1 MRSAMR
7 PDDFNIPAPDSPSPF
22 TPGFGSTPSVVAGR
36 VELFETITRGVAS
49 GPGHPGYAS
58 IAIGAR
64 GIGKT
69 TLLNLV
75 RGAAQKKG
83 WMVLETDGAHGSVCG
98 RLLAAA
104 ARARSSGGSGP
115 KRELTGVQV
124 GPVGATFQR
133 RGGAAAGSPHD
144 PDALLHALADL
155 GSQAAAGE
163 SQVVILV
170 DEMHAVRRP
179 DVRQMASVLQN
190 VTMRSGLPVAFIGMS
205 LPHILDTH
213 LADRAITFLQR
224 CPRHEVPMLSDDE
237 VRLGLRTTVV
247 DHGGEIADE
256 ALDEAVP
263 RIGGHP
269 YKLQLLG
276 YHAWRLSGAPGSP
289 ISAGF
294 VREAAA
300 IADGLMSEHLFE
312 PSWRDLSDGD
322 RRFLCAMAESEADQP
337 TSGEVRARLVVSS
350 SQVAAYRERLERAG
364 LVARAGW
371 GLMRFVHPMFREWV
385 IEQCPSRGASAG
397 RKDAGGGER
406 SASGVGQAAPGSG
419 ALS

>member
-1 MRSAMR
+1 MESVMR
-7 PDDFNIPAPDSPSPF
+7 PDDFTIPEPDSPSPF

-36 VELFETITRGVAS
+36 VELFETITSGAAG

-58 IAIGAR
+58 ITVGAR
-64 GIGKT
+64 GTGKT

-83 WMVLETDGAHGSVCG
+83 WAVLETDGAHGSVCE

-104 ARARSSGGSGP
+104 ARVQSSSGTGS

-133 RGGAAAGSPHD
+133 REEAADSSLD

-155 GSQAAAGE
+155 GSQAAAGG

-179 DVRQMASVLQN
+179 DVRHLASVLQN

-224 CPRHEVPMLSDDE
+224 CPRYEVPMLSDDE
-237 VRLGLRTTVV
+237 VRLGLRATVV
-247 DHGGEIADE
+247 DHGGAIADE
-256 ALDEAVP
+256 ALDEAVS

-269 YKLQLLG
+269 YNLQLLG

-289 ISAGF
+289 ISTDI

-300 IADGLMSEHLFE
+300 IADGLMGEHLFG

-337 TSGEVRARLVVSS
+337 TSGEVRARLGVSY

-364 LVARAGW
+364 LVTRTGR
-371 GLMRFVHPMFREWV
+371 GLMRFVHPMLREWV
-385 IEQCPSRGASAG
+385 SERCPPAG
-397 RKDAGGGER
+397 
-406 SASGVGQAAPGSG
+406 AAPAG
-419 ALS
+419 

>member
-1 MRSAMR
+1 MIKLIEINRA
-7 PDDFNIPAPDSPSPF
+7 
-22 TPGFGSTPSVVAGR
+22 
-36 VELFETITRGVAS
+36 
-49 GPGHPGYAS
+49 
-58 IAIGAR
+58 
-64 GIGKT
+64 
-69 TLLNLV
+69 
-75 RGAAQKKG
+75 
-83 WMVLETDGAHGSVCG
+83 DGAHGSVCG

-104 ARARSSGGSGP
+104 ARARSSSGSGP

-133 RGGAAAGSPHD
+133 RGGEAAGSPHD
-144 PDALLHALADL
+144 PDDLLHALADL
-155 GSQAAAGE
+155 GSQAAAGG
-163 SQVVILV
+163 SQVLILV
-170 DEMHAVRRP
+170 DEMHAARRP

-237 VRLGLRTTVV
+237 VRLGLRTTVI
-247 DHGGEIADE
+247 DHGGTIADE

-276 YHAWRLSGAPGSP
+276 YHAWRLSSAPGSP

-294 VREAAA
+294 VREAAE
-300 IADGLMSEHLFE
+300 IADGLMGEHLFE

-322 RRFLCAMAESEADQP
+322 RRFLCAIAESEADQP
-337 TSGEVRARLVVSS
+337 TSKEVRAKLGVSS
-350 SQVAAYRERLERAG
+350 SQVAA
-364 LVARAGW
+364 
-371 GLMRFVHPMFREWV
+371 
-385 IEQCPSRGASAG
+385 
-397 RKDAGGGER
+397 
-406 SASGVGQAAPGSG
+406 
-419 ALS
+419 

>member
-1 MRSAMR
+1 MESVMR
-7 PDDFNIPAPDSPSPF
+7 PDDFTIPEPDSPSPF

-36 VELFETITRGVAS
+36 VELFETITSGAAG

-58 IAIGAR
+58 IAVGAR
-64 GIGKT
+64 GTGKT

-83 WMVLETDGAHGSVCG
+83 WAVLETDGAHGSVCE

-104 ARARSSGGSGP
+104 ARVQHSGGTGS

-133 RGGAAAGSPHD
+133 RGEAADSSRD

-155 GSQAAAGE
+155 GSQAAADG

-179 DVRQMASVLQN
+179 DVRRLASVLQN

-224 CPRHEVPMLSDDE
+224 CPRYEVPMLSDDE
-237 VRLGLRTTVV
+237 VRLGLRATVV
-247 DHGGEIADE
+247 DHGGAIADE
-256 ALDEAVP
+256 ALDEAVS

-269 YKLQLLG
+269 YNLQLLG

-289 ISAGF
+289 ISAAI
-294 VREAAA
+294 VREAAD
-300 IADGLMSEHLFE
+300 IADGLMGEHLFG

-337 TSGEVRARLVVSS
+337 TSREVRARLGVSS

-364 LVARAGW
+364 LVTRTGR
-371 GLMRFVHPMFREWV
+371 GLMRFVHPMLREWV
-385 IEQCPSRGASAG
+385 SERC
-397 RKDAGGGER
+397 GGGLR
-406 SASGVGQAAPGSG
+406 
-419 ALS
+419 

>member
-1 MRSAMR
+1 MR
-7 PDDFNIPAPDSPSPF
+7 PDDFTIPAPDSPSPF

-36 VELFETITRGVAS
+36 VELFETITREVAS
-49 GPGHPGYAS
+49 GPRHPGYAS

-64 GIGKT
+64 GTGKT
-69 TLLNLV
+69 TLLNLI

-83 WMVLETDGAHGSVCG
+83 WMVLETDGAHGSVCE

-104 ARARSSGGSGP
+104 ARARSSGETGS

-133 RGGAAAGSPHD
+133 RGEAADLPHD
-144 PDALLHALADL
+144 PDALFHALSDL

-163 SQVVILV
+163 SQVLILV
-170 DEMHAVRRP
+170 DEMHAVQRADIRRL
-179 DVRQMASVLQN
+179 ASVLQN

-224 CPRHEVPMLSDDE
+224 CPRHEVPLLRDDE
-237 VRLGLRTTVV
+237 VRLGLRATVV
-247 DHGGEIADE
+247 DHGGTIVDE

-276 YHAWRLSGAPGSP
+276 HHAWRLSGAPGLP

-294 VREAAA
+294 VREAADT
-300 IADGLMSEHLFE
+300 ADGLMGEHLFG

-337 TSGEVRARLVVSS
+337 TSREVRARLGVSS
-350 SQVAAYRERLERAG
+350 SQVAAYRDRLERAG

-371 GLMRFVHPMFREWV
+371 GLMRFVHPMLREWV
-385 IEQCPSRGASAG
+385 SEHCPPHG
-397 RKDAGGGER
+397 
-406 SASGVGQAAPGSG
+406 PGYRQRR
-419 ALS
+419 

>member
-1 MRSAMR
+1 MR
-7 PDDFNIPAPDSPSPF
+7 PDDFTIPAPDSPSPF
-22 TPGFGSTPSVVAGR
+22 TPGFGCTPPVVAGR
-36 VELFETITRGVAS
+36 AELFEAITRGVAG

-58 IAIGAR
+58 ITVGAR
-64 GIGKT
+64 GTGKT

-104 ARARSSGGSGP
+104 ARARSSGGTGS

-133 RGGAAAGSPHD
+133 RGEAADSPHD

-155 GSQAAAGE
+155 GSQAAADE

-179 DVRQMASVLQN
+179 DIRHLASVLQN

-205 LPHILDTH
+205 LPYILDTH
-213 LADRAITFLQR
+213 LADRAIVFLQR
-224 CPRHEVPMLSDDE
+224 CPRHEIPMLRDDE
-237 VRLGLRTTVV
+237 VRLGLRVTVV

-256 ALDEAVP
+256 ALDEAVS

-269 YKLQLLG
+269 YNLQLLG
-276 YHAWRLSGAPGSP
+276 YHAWRLSGAPESL
-289 ISAGF
+289 ISAGL
-294 VREAAA
+294 VREAAD
-300 IADGLMSEHLFE
+300 IADGLMGEHLFG
-312 PSWRDLSDGD
+312 PSWRDLSDTD
-322 RRFLCAMAESEADQP
+322 RRFLCAMAESKVDQP
-337 TSGEVRARLVVSS
+337 TSREVRARLGISS
-350 SQVAAYRERLERAG
+350 SQVVAYRRRLERAG
-364 LVARAGW
+364 LVAGAGR
-371 GLMRFVHPMFREWV
+371 GLMRFVHPMLREWV
-385 IEQCPSRGASAG
+385 SERCPP
-397 RKDAGGGER
+397 
-406 SASGVGQAAPGSG
+406 PGSDRMTG
-419 ALS
+419 SGGLS

>member
-1 MRSAMR
+1 MSSVMR
-7 PDDFNIPAPDSPSPF
+7 PDDFTIPVPDSPSPF

-36 VELFETITRGVAS
+36 VELFETITSGAAG

-58 IAIGAR
+58 IAVGAR
-64 GIGKT
+64 GTGKT

-83 WMVLETDGAHGSVCG
+83 WTVLETDGAHGSVCE
-98 RLLAAA
+98 RLLVAA
-104 ARARSSGGSGP
+104 ARARYSDGTGS

-133 RGGAAAGSPHD
+133 RGEAADSSHD
-144 PDALLHALADL
+144 PDALLHALTDL
-155 GSQAAAGE
+155 GSQAAAGG

-179 DVRQMASVLQN
+179 DVRRLASVLQN

-224 CPRHEVPMLSDDE
+224 CPRYEVPMLSDDE
-237 VRLGLRTTVV
+237 VRLGLRATVV
-247 DHGGEIADE
+247 DHGGAIADE
-256 ALDEAVP
+256 ALDEAVS

-269 YKLQLLG
+269 YNLQLLG

-289 ISAGF
+289 ISAAI
-294 VREAAA
+294 VREAAD
-300 IADGLMSEHLFE
+300 IADGLMGEHLFG

-337 TSGEVRARLVVSS
+337 TSREVRARLGVGS
-350 SQVAAYRERLERAG
+350 SQVAAYSERLERAG
-364 LVARAGW
+364 LVTRTGR
-371 GLMRFVHPMFREWV
+371 GLMRFVHPMLREWV
-385 IEQCPSRGASAG
+385 SERCPPA
-397 RKDAGGGER
+397 D
-406 SASGVGQAAPGSG
+406 AAPAG
-419 ALS
+419 

>member
-1 MRSAMR
+1 M
-7 PDDFNIPAPDSPSPF
+7 
-22 TPGFGSTPSVVAGR
+22 VAGR
-36 VELFETITRGVAS
+36 VGLFEAITRGVAG
-49 GPGHPGYAS
+49 GPGHPEYAS
-58 IAIGAR
+58 ITIGTR
-64 GIGKT
+64 GTGKT

-83 WMVLETDGAHGSVCG
+83 WTVLETDGTHGSVCE

-104 ARARSSGGSGP
+104 ARARPSAGTGS

-133 RGGAAAGSPHD
+133 RGEAADSPPD

-155 GSQAAAGE
+155 GSQAAAGG

-179 DVRQMASVLQN
+179 DVRRLASVLQN

-224 CPRHEVPMLSDDE
+224 CTRHEVPMLSDDE
-237 VRLGLRTTVV
+237 VRLGFRATVV
-247 DHGGEIADE
+247 DHGGAIADE
-256 ALDEAVP
+256 ALDVAVS

-269 YKLQLLG
+269 YNLQLLG
-276 YHAWRLSGAPGSP
+276 YHAWRLSGAPESP
-289 ISAGF
+289 ISADI
-294 VREAAA
+294 VREAAD
-300 IADGLMSEHLFE
+300 IADGLMSKHLFG

-337 TSGEVRARLVVSS
+337 TNGEVRAKLGVSS

-364 LVARAGW
+364 LVARTGR
-371 GLMRFVHPMFREWV
+371 GLMRFVHPMLREWV
-385 IEQCPSRGASAG
+385 SERC
-397 RKDAGGGER
+397 GEELR
-406 SASGVGQAAPGSG
+406 
-419 ALS
+419 

>member
-1 MRSAMR
+1 MSAMR
-7 PDDFNIPAPDSPSPF
+7 PDDFTIPAPDSPSPF

-49 GPGHPGYAS
+49 GPRHPEYAS

-64 GIGKT
+64 GTGKT

-83 WMVLETDGAHGSVCG
+83 WVVLETDGAHGTVCG

-104 ARARSSGGSGP
+104 ARARSSDGTGS

-133 RGGAAAGSPHD
+133 RGEAADPSHD
-144 PDALLHALADL
+144 PDALLHALSDL
-155 GSQAAAGE
+155 GSQAAAGG

-170 DEMHAVRRP
+170 DEMHAVRRL
-179 DVRQMASVLQN
+179 DVRRLASVLQN

-224 CPRHEVPMLSDDE
+224 CPRHEVPMLRDDE
-237 VRLGLRTTVV
+237 VRLGLQATVV
-247 DHGGEIADE
+247 EHGGEIADE

-276 YHAWRLSGAPGSP
+276 HHAWRLSGAPESP

-294 VREAAA
+294 VREAAD
-300 IADGLMSEHLFE
+300 IADGLMGEHLYG

-322 RRFLCAMAESEADQP
+322 RRFLCAMAESEADQS
-337 TSGEVRARLVVSS
+337 TSGEVRAKLGVSS

-364 LVARAGW
+364 LVARAGR
-371 GLMRFVHPMFREWV
+371 GLMRFVHPMLREWV
-385 IEQCPSRGASAG
+385 SERCPPPG
-397 RKDAGGGER
+397 RTG
-406 SASGVGQAAPGSG
+406 
-419 ALS
+419 

>member
-1 MRSAMR
+1 MESVMR
-7 PDDFNIPAPDSPSPF
+7 PDDFVIPVPGTPSPF

-36 VELFETITRGVAS
+36 VELFEAITRGVAG
-49 GPGHPGYAS
+49 GPGHPEYAS
-58 IAIGAR
+58 ITVGAR
-64 GIGKT
+64 GTGKT

-83 WMVLETDGAHGSVCG
+83 WTVLETDGTHGSVCE

-104 ARARSSGGSGP
+104 ARARPSAGIGS

-133 RGGAAAGSPHD
+133 RGEAADSPPD

-155 GSQAAAGE
+155 GSQAAAGG
-163 SQVVILV
+163 SQVLILV

-179 DVRQMASVLQN
+179 DVRLLASVLQN

-224 CPRHEVPMLSDDE
+224 CTRHEVPMLSDDE
-237 VRLGLRTTVV
+237 VWLGLRATVV
-247 DHGGEIADE
+247 DHGGAIADE
-256 ALDEAVP
+256 ALDEAVS

-269 YKLQLLG
+269 YNLQLLG
-276 YHAWRLSGAPGSP
+276 YHAWHLSGSPRSP

-294 VREAAA
+294 VREAAD
-300 IADGLMSEHLFE
+300 IADGLMGEHLFG

-337 TSGEVRARLVVSS
+337 TSREVRARLGVSS

-364 LVARAGW
+364 LVARTGR
-371 GLMRFVHPMFREWV
+371 GLMRFVHPMLREWV
-385 IEQCPSRGASAG
+385 SERCPPAG
-397 RKDAGGGER
+397 
-406 SASGVGQAAPGSG
+406 PGYRQRR
-419 ALS
+419 

>member
-1 MRSAMR
+1 MESVMR
-7 PDDFNIPAPDSPSPF
+7 PDDFVIPVPGTPSPF

-36 VELFETITRGVAS
+36 VGLFEAITRGVVG
-49 GPGHPGYAS
+49 GPGHPEYAS
-58 IAIGAR
+58 ITIGAR
-64 GIGKT
+64 GTGKT

-83 WMVLETDGAHGSVCG
+83 WTVLETDGTHGSVCE

-104 ARARSSGGSGP
+104 ARARPSAGIGS

-133 RGGAAAGSPHD
+133 RGEAADSPPD

-155 GSQAAAGE
+155 GSQAAAGG

-179 DVRQMASVLQN
+179 DVRLLASVLQN

-224 CPRHEVPMLSDDE
+224 CTRHEVPMLSPDE
-237 VRLGLRTTVV
+237 VRLGLRATVV
-247 DHGGEIADE
+247 DHGGAIADE
-256 ALDEAVP
+256 ALDEAVS

-269 YKLQLLG
+269 YNLQLLG
-276 YHAWRLSGAPGSP
+276 YHAWRLSGSPRSP
-289 ISAGF
+289 ISADIAQ
-294 VREAAA
+294 EAAD
-300 IADGLMSEHLFE
+300 IADGLMGEHLFG

-322 RRFLCAMAESEADQP
+322 RRFLCAMAESEADQS
-337 TSGEVRARLVVSS
+337 TSGEVRARLGVSS

-364 LVARAGW
+364 LVTRTGR
-371 GLMRFVHPMFREWV
+371 GLMRFVHPMLREWV
-385 IEQCPSRGASAG
+385 SERCPPAG
-397 RKDAGGGER
+397 
-406 SASGVGQAAPGSG
+406 PGYRQRR
-419 ALS
+419 

>member
-1 MRSAMR
+1 MSLTRSIGR
-7 PDDFNIPAPDSPSPF
+7 PDDFTIPAPDSPSPF

-49 GPGHPGYAS
+49 GPRHPGYAS

-64 GIGKT
+64 GTGKT
-69 TLLNLV
+69 TLLNLI
-75 RGAAQKKG
+75 RQAAQKKG
-83 WMVLETDGAHGSVCG
+83 WMVLETDGAHGSVCT

-104 ARARSSGGSGP
+104 ARARSSDRASS

-133 RGGAAAGSPHD
+133 RGETADLSHD
-144 PDALLHALADL
+144 PDALLHALSDL
-155 GSQAAAGE
+155 GSQAAAGG

-170 DEMHAVRRP
+170 DEMHAVRSP
-179 DVRQMASVLQN
+179 DIRRLASVLQN

-213 LADRAITFLQR
+213 LADQAITFLQR
-224 CPRHEVPMLSDDE
+224 CPRHEVPMLRDDE
-237 VRLGLRTTVV
+237 VRLGLRATVV
-247 DHGGEIADE
+247 DHGGSIADE

-276 YHAWRLSGAPGSP
+276 HHAWRLAGAPESP

-294 VREAAA
+294 VREAAD
-300 IADGLMSEHLFE
+300 IADGLMGEHLYG

-337 TSGEVRARLVVSS
+337 TSGEVRARLGVSS

-364 LVARAGW
+364 LVARAGR
-371 GLMRFVHPMFREWV
+371 GLMRFVHPMLREWV
-385 IEQCPSRGASAG
+385 SERCPPPG
-397 RKDAGGGER
+397 RTG
-406 SASGVGQAAPGSG
+406 
-419 ALS
+419 

>member
-1 MRSAMR
+1 MESVMR
-7 PDDFNIPAPDSPSPF
+7 PDDFIIPEPDSPSPF

-36 VELFETITRGVAS
+36 VELFEAITRGVAG
-49 GPGHPGYAS
+49 GPGHPEYAS
-58 IAIGAR
+58 ITIGAR
-64 GIGKT
+64 GTGKT

-83 WMVLETDGAHGSVCG
+83 WVVLETDGTHGSVCE

-104 ARARSSGGSGP
+104 ARVQSSGGTGS

-124 GPVGATFQR
+124 GPVGTTFQR
-133 RGGAAAGSPHD
+133 RGEAADSPPD

-155 GSQAAAGE
+155 GSQAAAGG

-170 DEMHAVRRP
+170 DEMHAVRRS
-179 DVRQMASVLQN
+179 DFRRLASVLQN
-190 VTMRSGLPVAFIGMS
+190 VTMRSSLPVAFIGMS

-224 CPRHEVPMLSDDE
+224 CPRHEVPLLRDDE
-237 VRLGLRTTVV
+237 VRLGLRATVV
-247 DHGGEIADE
+247 DHGGAIADE

-263 RIGGHP
+263 HIGGHP

-276 YHAWRLSGAPGSP
+276 HHAWRLSGAPGSP
-289 ISAGF
+289 ISADF

-300 IADGLMSEHLFE
+300 IADGLMGEHLFG

-322 RRFLCAMAESEADQP
+322 RRFLCAMAESGADQP
-337 TSGEVRARLVVSS
+337 TSAGVRARLGVSS

-364 LVARAGW
+364 LVTRTGR
-371 GLMRFVHPMFREWV
+371 GLMRFTHPMLREWV
-385 IEQCPSRGASAG
+385 SECCPPDG
-397 RKDAGGGER
+397 
-406 SASGVGQAAPGSG
+406 AAPAG
-419 ALS
+419 

>member
-1 MRSAMR
+1 MESVMR
-7 PDDFNIPAPDSPSPF
+7 PDDFTIPVPDSPSPF

-36 VELFETITRGVAS
+36 VELFETITSGAAG

-58 IAIGAR
+58 IAVGAR
-64 GIGKT
+64 GTGKT

-83 WMVLETDGAHGSVCG
+83 WAVLETDGAHGSVCE

-104 ARARSSGGSGP
+104 ARVQHSGGTGS

-133 RGGAAAGSPHD
+133 REEAADSSLD

-155 GSQAAAGE
+155 GSQAAAGG

-179 DVRQMASVLQN
+179 DVRRLASVLQN

-224 CPRHEVPMLSDDE
+224 CPRYEVPMLSDDE
-237 VRLGLRTTVV
+237 VRLGLRATVV
-247 DHGGEIADE
+247 DHGGAIADE
-256 ALDEAVP
+256 ALDEAVS

-269 YKLQLLG
+269 YNLQLLG
-276 YHAWRLSGAPGSP
+276 YHAWRLSGAPGSS
-289 ISAGF
+289 ISTAI

-300 IADGLMSEHLFE
+300 IADGLMGEHLFG

-337 TSGEVRARLVVSS
+337 TSGEVRARLGVSS

-364 LVARAGW
+364 LVTRTGR
-371 GLMRFVHPMFREWV
+371 GLMRFVHPMLREWV
-385 IEQCPSRGASAG
+385 SERCPPAGAA
-397 RKDAGGGER
+397 A
-406 SASGVGQAAPGSG
+406 VG
-419 ALS
+419 